1 MQKRIGKAPDNEEE
15 LVDLREFIKTSKEVT
30 QIEML
35 SLQHQVEKNYELLDE
50 FSYIYN
56 IDDIQN
62 CWTLKQY
69 PMIIGEAI
77 ADGNTAITTQEE

>member
-35 SLQHQVEKNYELLDE
+35 SL
-50 FSYIYN
+50 
-56 IDDIQN
+56 
-62 CWTLKQY
+62 
-69 PMIIGEAI
+69 
-77 ADGNTAITTQEE
+77 